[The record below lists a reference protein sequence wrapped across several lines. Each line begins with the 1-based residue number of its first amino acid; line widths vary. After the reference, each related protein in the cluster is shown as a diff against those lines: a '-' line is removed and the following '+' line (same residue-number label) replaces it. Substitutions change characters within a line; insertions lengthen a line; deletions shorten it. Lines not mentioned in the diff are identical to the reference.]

1 MEEIEVGDW
10 IRTKKGNIDKIA
22 CEFDKNNWRS
32 KNTYGELIVRCLD
45 NIYLLDDIVKHSKN
59 IIDLIEVGD
68 YVNGYKVISID
79 TNAPNDC
86 KECIELDRNNTY
98 EYQWISRNEIETI
111 LTKEQYQANCYTVER
126 KK

>member
-1 MEEIEVGDW
+1 MEIEVGEYVRTFNGLIGKVTQLTDSGNYA
-10 IRTKKGNIDKIA
+10 IRIYNGAEYVVRAVIA
-22 CEFDKNNWRS
+22 
-32 KNTYGELIVRCLD
+32 
-45 NIYLLDDIVKHSKN
+45 KHSKN

-98 EYQWISRNEIETI
+98 EYQWISRNEIKTI
-111 LTKEQYQANCYTVER
+111 LTKEQYQANCYTVETPE
-126 KK
+126 KSSGNN

>member
-1 MEEIEVGDW
+1 MIEV
-10 IRTKKGNIDKIA
+10 
-22 CEFDKNNWRS
+22 EEYVRS
-32 KNTYGELIVRCLD
+32 KIGSIGKVTKIEEDKFLYENRTLITWVG
-45 NIYLLDDIVKHSKN
+45 NVIKHSKN

-98 EYQWISRNEIETI
+98 EYQWISRNEIKTI
-111 LTKEQYQANCYTVER
+111 LTKEQYKANCYTVER
-126 KK
+126 KEKDD